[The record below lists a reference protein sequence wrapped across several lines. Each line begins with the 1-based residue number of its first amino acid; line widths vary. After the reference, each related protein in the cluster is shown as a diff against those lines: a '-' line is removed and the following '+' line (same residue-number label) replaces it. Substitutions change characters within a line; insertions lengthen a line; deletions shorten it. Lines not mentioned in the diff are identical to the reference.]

1 LLHDFGRKELDML
14 KPPSGFT
21 SPPDEQ
27 AWEKHGHRV
36 TLLVEHGRREMRLHG
51 VPYGARARMI
61 LLYLQTQVE
70 LGEKASRFVHRDRQ
84 LLH

>member
-1 LLHDFGRKELDML
+1 MP

-36 TLLVEHGRREMRLHG
+36 TLLVRSTAAEKASKGEDERCTRCD
-51 VPYGARARMI
+51 PYGARARMI

-70 LGEKASRFVHRDRQ
+70 FAARRRHASIHRDRQ
-84 LLH
+84 LLR